1 MFCISIHYHRII
13 YNSKMKVIIFGWHCF
28 SFNLLLAAAT
38 VPRTWDDILQHF
50 IFVCPALALCINKTL
65 RVSPQVS
72 SELLLNLHIDT
83 KPWQIIIPT
92 ESVSQIYTASE
103 MLPENGNVITRKF
116 TYFMWQDNIYLFLVH
131 FHCKWKHF
139 WQDVNMTDC
148 GDPIRR

>member
-1 MFCISIHYHRII
+1 MVDIVFHSTFCWPPPLYPEHGMTYYST
-13 YNSKMKVIIFGWHCF
+13 SCG
-28 SFNLLLAAAT
+28 T
-38 VPRTWDDILQHF
+38 VKILVNGF
-50 IFVCPALALCINKTL
+50 FVCPALALCINKTL

-92 ESVSQIYTASE
+92 ESVSQIFTASE

-148 GDPIRR
+148 GDPIRC